1 MRQTSVQQWEGIWLS
16 LQRYSF
22 VLTIIRH
29 GFQNYIKHVNY
40 TFLLYVRA
48 LNWYNIDVIL
58 FNFILSLTSSLLLFI
73 WLSVYQHCMSRPDI
87 GDCFSETETRC
98 KVFNI
103 ISWILKNIK
112 GKPNHLFK
120 LFWLKAQRVLQTL
133 YEYLNCLALAHS
145 VSIWLTLADPL
156 SIWMIA
162 SYSMSLAR
170 SGPMSIWLAPSD
182 PMSIWLAPSDPYKVF
197 DWHLHTLWVFDWLP
211 QIPIVF
217 YWLLHT
223 LWVFDWLRQT
233 L

>member
-73 WLSVYQHCMSRPDI
+73 WLSVYQHCISRPDI

-103 ISWILKNIK
+103 ISWILKNLK
-112 GKPNHLFK
+112 GKPNHLFT
-120 LFWLKAQRVLQTL
+120 LFWLKAQRVRVLQTL
-133 YEYLNCLALAHS
+133 YEYLNCLTLAHS
-145 VSIWLTLADPL
+145 VSILIDPGGSFEYL
-156 SIWMIA
+156 NGCFIL
-162 SYSMSLAR
+162 YEYGSL
-170 SGPMSIWLAPSD
+170 W
-182 PMSIWLAPSDPYKVF
+182 PYEF
-197 DWHLHTLWVFDWLP
+197 L
-211 QIPIVF
+211 IGS
-217 YWLLHT
+217 
-223 LWVFDWLRQT
+223 LR
-233 L
+233 LCEYLIGSLRPL